1 MVLFNILTKQLVQ
14 KFNVLEE
21 KVQNGGGQWANVSMA
36 RFVQWPANFNTNYNY
51 AVLFSDSCLL
61 NLDLNEPNL
70 VHLQDIRK
78 HFLKGQHPKI
88 KQSVHKVS
96 ENNF

>member
-61 NLDLNEPNL
+61 ISVSCFLRIYHLNSRLAVNLS
-70 VHLQDIRK
+70 IT
-78 HFLKGQHPKI
+78 
-88 KQSVHKVS
+88 
-96 ENNF
+96 